1 MLRLNSVG
9 VAAPAQRAT
18 GGDAVELA
26 DGHDDKLAPATPKL
40 AGARDDA
47 HYSDDISTP
56 RHTPLPPARPDAAIR
71 RDLSRFG
78 HVQAKPRRRP
88 PRALSRAWP
97 LRTGHAT
104 TAGPHRTSTRTTEY
118 RALTS
123 QFIYSR
129 MARSHARC
137 FRFAPPPR
145 RISAL
150 NRALALN
157 RCSPSS
163 SRHRQLNRIHRRVYC
178 SNAYNHLT
186 NTAHLQTAAN

>member
-1 MLRLNSVG
+1 MRP
-9 VAAPAQRAT
+9 VATRSSSRTAT
-18 GGDAVELA
+18 M
-26 DGHDDKLAPATPKL
+26 T
-40 AGARDDA
+40 
-47 HYSDDISTP
+47 S
-56 RHTPLPPARPDAAIR
+56 
-71 RDLSRFG
+71 SRQHAETWRCSG
-78 HVQAKPRRRP
+78 RRP
-88 PRALSRAWP
+88 LRVNLAHHDRRHDHPPGRTPQFGATKGIWPRGSEAASPSTRALRRAWP

-145 RISAL
+145 RISTL

>member
-1 MLRLNSVG
+1 MRPVATRSSSRTATMTSSRRHGHAETCRCSGRRSRIPSKHTTTDATTIRQAGRRNS
-9 VAAPAQRAT
+9 
-18 GGDAVELA
+18 
-26 DGHDDKLAPATPKL
+26 
-40 AGARDDA
+40 AR
-47 HYSDDISTP
+47 
-56 RHTPLPPARPDAAIR
+56 
-71 RDLSRFG
+71 LSRFG

-145 RISAL
+145 RISTL